1 MSFFVFDK
9 QSDEKAVVNSNLG
22 FVFDATDEKDIE
34 IGKEGYEQ
42 LRILATPA
50 DYECWDSEDLDAK
63 PDTISNQTD
72 SQSWDSDENIS
83 EDAISEVISRKLLD
97 DEEDF
102 ISQKSVHEL
111 IAEITASFDQ
121 STILDDSSNCA
132 EFVDSESTVDMAFVD
147 SEPVSKA
154 RRSKAAVD
162 AMSPSPSVMK
172 RSNQEL
178 KSDGLYQP
186 IQHLLCQ
193 K

>member
-9 QSDEKAVVNSNLG
+9 QSDEKSVVKSNFG
-22 FVFDATDEKDIE
+22 FVFDATDETDIE

-72 SQSWDSDENIS
+72 CQSWDSDENLS
-83 EDAISEVISRKLLD
+83 EDAISEVISRKFFD

-102 ISQKSVHEL
+102 ISEKSVHEL

-121 STILDDSSNCA
+121 STILDDSNHPHQVPPTSNCA
-132 EFVDSESTVDMAFVD
+132 EQSTVD
-147 SEPVSKA
+147 PVSKA

-162 AMSPSPSVMK
+162 AMSPSPGVVK